1 MSPRERRRLL
11 VLGLPAFGMALAIT
25 AVSTYLPVLA
35 SRQQASTVAIGT
47 IIGAEGLM
55 ALWVP
60 VLVGDRSDRLRTRI
74 GGRLPF
80 IIVGTPLMAA
90 CLCVVGLVGSV
101 ALMGVL
107 VALFFVGYFTAYAP
121 YRALYPD
128 LVGDELAGRSQSVQA
143 ACRGLGTGLALLGG
157 GVLLAAADFLPFVAS
172 ALLLTLSLA
181 AFVLL
186 LLRRGDAERADRSCP
201 RRDEPPRPFRHV
213 WSLLRGHRPLRLY
226 LLANALWELTLGA
239 IKTFV
244 VLYVTAGLGYGLDQA
259 SLIIGGV
266 AVVVFAGALGS
277 GWLGD
282 RYGRARVVEAGLW
295 AYGLCLLVPATTT
308 ISAVLLPA
316 VLLVALCGGMLMSL
330 PYSLLMPLMPEDEH
344 GALTGLYSVS
354 RGLGVMLGPLLAG
367 LAISLA
373 KPLFSST
380 DGYAAA
386 WWVAGLAT
394 LLSLVPLR
402 RLRRQGERDDPSGVA
417 VPGEGECGK
426 GGEEKSIATAA
437 RSRNE

>member
-1 MSPRERRRLL
+1 MSPRERRRVL

-25 AVSTYLPVLA
+25 AVSTYLPVLV
-35 SRQQASTVAIGT
+35 RQQQASTVVIGT

-60 VLVGDRSDRLRTRI
+60 VLVGDRSDRLRTRV

-80 IIVGTPLMAA
+80 LIVGAPLMAA
-90 CLCVVGLVGSV
+90 CLCVVGFVHSV
-101 ALMGVL
+101 ALMGGL
-107 VALFFVGYFTAYAP
+107 IALFFLGYFMAYSP

-143 ACRGLGTGLALLGG
+143 AWRGLGTGLALLGG
-157 GVLLAAADFLPFVAS
+157 GFLLAAAHFLPFVA
-172 ALLLTLSLA
+172 AAGLLVLSLSV
-181 AFVLL
+181 FVLL
-186 LLRRGDAERADRSCP
+186 LLRRGYAERARHSSV
-201 RRDEPPRPFRHV
+201 RRDGPSRPFRHV
-213 WSLLRGHRPLRLY
+213 WSLLRERPGLRLY
-226 LLANALWELTLGA
+226 LVANALWELTLGA

-244 VLYVTAGLGYGLDQA
+244 VLYVTAGLGYSLDQA

-266 AVVVFAGALGS
+266 AVVVLVGALCS

-282 RYGRARVVEAGLW
+282 RYGRTRVVEAGLW
-295 AYGLCLLVPATTT
+295 VYGLCLLAPAVTTKAAA
-308 ISAVLLPA
+308 ILPA

-330 PYSLLMPLMPEDEH
+330 PYSLLMPLMPDDEH

-367 LAISLA
+367 LAISLG
-373 KPLFSST
+373 KPIFAST

-386 WWVAGLAT
+386 WWVAGIAA
-394 LLSLVPLR
+394 LLSLAPLR
-402 RLRRQGERDDPSGVA
+402 RLRRRMSDS
-417 VPGEGECGK
+417 
-426 GGEEKSIATAA
+426 
-437 RSRNE
+437 

>member
-1 MSPRERRRLL
+1 MSSGDRRRTL

-25 AVSTYLPVLA
+25 AVSTYLPVLV
-35 SRQQASTVAIGT
+35 RQQQASTVVIGT

-60 VLVGDRSDRLRTRI
+60 VLVGDRSDRLRTRV

-80 IIVGTPLMAA
+80 VIVGGPVMAVS
-90 CLCVVGLVGSV
+90 LCVVGLISSV
-101 ALMGVL
+101 VVIGV
-107 VALFFVGYFTAYAP
+107 VIGLFFIGYFMAYTP

-128 LVGDELAGRSQSVQA
+128 LVDDEIAGRSQSVQA
-143 ACRGLGTGLALLGG
+143 ASRGVGTGLALLGG
-157 GVLLAAADFLPFVAS
+157 GLLLALADFLPFVVA
-172 ALLLTLSLA
+172 AILLLASLG
-181 AFVLL
+181 AFVHL
-186 LLRRGDAERADRSCP
+186 LLRGGDAERADRSGG
-201 RRDEPPRPFRHV
+201 RRRGPARPFRHV
-213 WSLLRGHRPLRLY
+213 WSLLHERRGLRIY

-244 VLYVTAGLGYGLDQA
+244 VLYVTVGLGYGLAQA

-266 AVVVFAGALGS
+266 AVIVFVGALGS

-295 AYGLCLLVPATTT
+295 GYGLCLLVPGITTLPAA
-308 ISAVLLPA
+308 ILPA
-316 VLLVALCGGMLMSL
+316 VLVVAVCGGMLMSL
-330 PYSLLMPLMPEDEH
+330 PYSLLMPLMPDDEH

-367 LAISLA
+367 LAISVG
-373 KPLFSST
+373 KPLFEST

-386 WWVAGLAT
+386 WWIAGAAA
-394 LLSLVPLR
+394 LLSILPLR
-402 RLRRQGERDDPSGVA
+402 RLRRTCQIDDSPGVA
-417 VPGEGECGK
+417 APGGGK
-426 GGEEKSIATAA
+426 VKSRSQEPQGAA
-437 RSRNE
+437 K